1 MPIDYGIDRERR
13 LVVCAP
19 YGILTDQDIFG
30 YQRDVWSLPEV
41 AGFDEFVD
49 MSAVEHIALPHAK
62 RVEDLARLAS
72 QMDAESG
79 AAPGRMAIFASSD
92 IAFGLGRM
100 FQAHREMRSRG
111 RPPRRRLPDPGG
123 RPWATSGS
131 SPARRPSACWG
142 SRETAPCARPYD
154 VFAVHHPLHQL
165 LKGPSK
171 CVYADPSGC

>member
-19 YGILTDQDIFG
+19 YGTLTDQDIFG

-41 AGFDEFVD
+41 AGFDELVD
-49 MSAVEHIALPHAK
+49 MSAVEHIALPHPK

-79 AAPGRMAIFASSD
+79 AAPARMAIFASTD

-100 FQAHREMRSRG
+100 YQAHREMRSQ
-111 RPPRRRLPDPGG
+111 GG
-123 RPWATSGS
+123 RRVGVFRTLEDALGYLGLEPGPEAERLLGL
-131 SPARRPSACWG
+131 ARNRTV
-142 SRETAPCARPYD
+142 R
-154 VFAVHHPLHQL
+154 
-165 LKGPSK
+165 
-171 CVYADPSGC
+171 